1 MTSVSITQLK
11 VNPMAVLNSAD
22 DYPVEIQN
30 RSKIAGY
37 FVGKNLFEKMV
48 NFMEV
53 IVTPVARKQIK
64 KLPKFLQLAVIK
76 KLKII
81 KSQPI
86 FNSIK
91 LSSYKDSYR
100 VRIGNYRI
108 VYRILK
114 KDAYV
119 IIVAHRKDVYL
130 LLKKLFG

>member
-1 MTSVSITQLK
+1 
-11 VNPMAVLNSAD
+11 
-22 DYPVEIQN
+22 
-30 RSKIAGY
+30 
-37 FVGKNLFEKMV
+37 
-48 NFMEV
+48 MEV